1 MSTATETCAC
11 GASITLTTHND
22 RALGWELTDW
32 RREHHHDL
40 EAADARRERDEARA
54 EVERLRR
61 GEADGIF
68 TSVVH
73 ECCER
78 VETAETAIARVR
90 EFIREHGTGWDAI
103 TTNGDDWAK
112 RIIDILDREA

>member
-11 GASITLTTHND
+11 GASITCDASDVL
-22 RALGWELTDW
+22 ALGWRLSDW

-40 EAADARRERDEARA
+40 DAADACRERDEARA

-61 GEADGIF
+61 GEVDGIF

-73 ECCER
+73 ECCEQ
-78 VETAETAIARVR
+78 VARVR
-90 EFIREHGTGWDAI
+90 ALCDYADVWDASGYDSGRMAALDEVRAALD
-103 TTNGDDWAK
+103 GDT
-112 RIIDILDREA
+112 